1 MALTLIEYRSSF
13 LQKLLLNF
21 TKSLYG
27 SFFVGKNIGKLIGT
41 VCLLS
46 MLCPLWVK
54 AEETVEIGIEAP
66 HAVLMEVSTGTV
78 LYEKNAKTAVSP
90 ASVTKIMTMLLIFE
104 ALEENKIK
112 LEDTV
117 VVSEN
122 AASMGGSQV
131 FFEPNE
137 KQTVDTMLKCI
148 AIASAND
155 ACVAMAEFVSGSEEA
170 FVNKMNQ
177 KAKELGMENTHFVNC
192 NGLDAESHQMS
203 AYDVAL
209 MSRELITKFPQIHE
223 YCTIWM
229 DTIVHQTAKGSQEF
243 GLSNTNKLI
252 RQYEYSTGLKT
263 GSTSEAGF
271 CVSATA
277 KKENMELIAVIM
289 NGETSKSRFQDAVT
303 LLNYGY
309 MNYQIYTDTDA
320 ERTLLD
326 AIPVK
331 GGVET
336 MVPLKYASDFHA
348 LLMNGENVSSIEK
361 RLEFLNEVHAPIEE
375 GQVLGTLAY
384 YYGEKKLGEVE
395 IIAQNSVELAK
406 YSDYLKRVWLA
417 WMM

>member
-1 MALTLIEYRSSF
+1 M
-13 LQKLLLNF
+13 
-21 TKSLYG
+21 
-27 SFFVGKNIGKLIGT
+27 GKNIGKLLCAVFI
-41 VCLLS
+41 VS
-46 MLCPLWVK
+46 MLCPLWVR
-54 AEETVEIGIEAP
+54 AEEVKDVEIGVEAP
-66 HAVLMEVSTGTV
+66 HAVLMEVSTGTI
-78 LYEKNAKTAVSP
+78 LYEKDGKIAVPP
-90 ASVTKIMTMLLIFE
+90 ASVTKIMTLLLIFD

-117 VVSEN
+117 VVSEK

-192 NGLDAESHQMS
+192 NGLDAEGHCMS

-209 MSRELITKFPQIHE
+209 MSRELITKYPQVHN

-252 RQYEYSTGLKT
+252 RQYEYCTGLKT

-277 KKENMELIAVIM
+277 KKGEMELIAVIM
-289 NGETSKSRFQDAVT
+289 NGETSKSRFQDAIT

-309 MNYQIYTDTDA
+309 RNYQIYTDTDS
-320 ERTLLD
+320 ERELLD

-336 MVPLKYASDFHA
+336 MVSLKYARDFHA
-348 LLMNGENVSSIEK
+348 LLLNGENVSSIEK
-361 RLEFLNEVHAPIEE
+361 RLELLNEVDAPVEE
-375 GQVLGTLAY
+375 GQVLGILAY

-395 IIAQNSVELAK
+395 IIAQNQIEQAK

>member
-1 MALTLIEYRSSF
+1 M
-13 LQKLLLNF
+13 
-21 TKSLYG
+21 
-27 SFFVGKNIGKLIGT
+27 GKNIGKLIGT

-46 MLCPLWVK
+46 ILCPLWVK

-66 HAVLMEVSTGTV
+66 HAVLMEVSTGAV

-277 KKENMELIAVIM
+277 KKGNMELIAVIM

-326 AIPVK
+326 AMPVK

-361 RLEFLNEVHAPIEE
+361 RLELLNEVRAPIEE
-375 GQVLGTLAY
+375 GQVVGTLVY

>member
-1 MALTLIEYRSSF
+1 M
-13 LQKLLLNF
+13 
-21 TKSLYG
+21 
-27 SFFVGKNIGKLIGT
+27 GKNIGKLIGT

-209 MSRELITKFPQIHE
+209 MSRELIAKFPQIHE

-277 KKENMELIAVIM
+277 KKGNMELIAVIM

-326 AIPVK
+326 AMPVK

-361 RLEFLNEVHAPIEE
+361 RLELLNEVRAPIEE
-375 GQVLGTLAY
+375 GQVVGTLVY